1 MTCAHLLA
9 TLLRTVPER
18 TAAHELRQ
26 HVVCLYMRVCVGYV
40 WCMRLRTGPER
51 TRVQTIPTHL
61 MAEKK
66 LHRQAGKGS
75 GRARVMPAPNRPP
88 GHREA
93 AFPIVGGPGS
103 TNAHSLHCNPQGARK
118 DNLTNEPW
126 ARRG

>member
-1 MTCAHLLA
+1 MTYAHLRV

-40 WCMRLRTGPER
+40 WCMRLRTGPGR

-66 LHRQAGKGS
+66 LHRQARKGS
-75 GRARVMPAPNRPP
+75 GRRASRREPPCLGSGKRGLADVPPGGSFRAQMPATVKAKVSP
-88 GHREA
+88 
-93 AFPIVGGPGS
+93 
-103 TNAHSLHCNPQGARK
+103 
-118 DNLTNEPW
+118 
-126 ARRG
+126 RRIIRA